1 LPARHHFCRPAADC
15 RSRSLPA
22 GSPGSLLDYLVH
34 WILSATLLPL
44 GIRVLATTALGDK
57 VEDRTLQY
65 LALKPVSRFAIV
77 LQKFIAIVTVCVP
90 VVFAGVAIM
99 WGVLSFGEVD
109 GMRDLLWPALAAS
122 LVSIMGFGA
131 LFLLVSLVIQRVLI
145 LGVVYVF
152 VWETALSRYLP
163 GINAISIR
171 HFSQSLF
178 VRLVEDRRIT
188 LDNAS
193 AQSTV
198 LITTAGIAVVCLALA
213 TWRLRAMSLE

>member
-1 LPARHHFCRPAADC
+1 M
-15 RSRSLPA
+15 
-22 GSPGSLLDYLVH
+22 
-34 WILSATLLPL
+34 
-44 GIRVLATTALGDK
+44 LATTALGDK